1 MATQYGTQM
10 GRLRN
15 TLPVDL
21 PMAGDIHGR
30 VRVFNEKIVLAS
42 QPTADIVEVAR
53 LPKGAR
59 VLYGVVN
66 STVSLGAST
75 LAIGIAGAPG
85 KYRAGTNFTQVDTP
99 VLFTPAATAGEA
111 LTAEEIVIL
120 TIGVTALPA
129 AGTLRVM
136 LFYTLD

>member
-30 VRVFNEKIVLAS
+30 VRVFNEKVVLAA
-42 QPTADIVEVAR
+42 QPTSDIVEVAR

-59 VLYGVVN
+59 VLYGIVS
-66 STVSLGAST
+66 STVSLGSST
-75 LAIGIAGAPG
+75 LAIGIAGNTG
-85 KYRAGTNFTQVDTP
+85 KYRGGAVFTAVDTP
-99 VLFTPAATAGEA
+99 TLFGPAAVAGEA
-111 LTAEEIVIL
+111 LAAEEIVIL
-120 TIGVTALPA
+120 TIGAAALPA
-129 AGTLRVM
+129 SGTLRVM